1 MALTYLSPTLQFDFA
16 AASSLSPA
24 EQQAYATRLREVE
37 NALLCQA
44 FGGQVPQPDN
54 QQRLQRY
61 LNGEISRTEAFQ
73 PLYQPAG
80 RWSN

>member
-1 MALTYLSPTLQFDFA
+1 MALAYLSPTLQFDFA
-16 AASSLSPA
+16 AANILSPD

-44 FGGQVPQPDN
+44 FGGQVPQPDS

-61 LNGEISRTEAFQ
+61 LNGEISRAEAFQ
-73 PLYQPAG
+73 PLYQATG
-80 RWSN
+80 RWAN